1 MSRYLEQKQTLAE
14 ICISSYKSE
23 LHALMT
29 FLYIHSTKYIINK
42 QTYAL
47 NSQSQ
52 LYSKVVVMNT
62 MLGLSQK
69 PHLLNKENCVAEY
82 ICTHTTRI
90 YIHKLDTINAY
101 SQALWY
107 NASFQFSHLPHRD
120 TAVDLLF
127 VLSFS
132 VHVLNPIPA
141 LNHIVFSPLETKKGL
156 RKTLSRFN
164 CWSSHRWYIRVTIS
178 DMDTVLSQK
187 LGPAAGKR

>member
-1 MSRYLEQKQTLAE
+1 
-14 ICISSYKSE
+14 
-23 LHALMT
+23 
-29 FLYIHSTKYIINK
+29 
-42 QTYAL
+42 
-47 NSQSQ
+47 
-52 LYSKVVVMNT
+52 MNT
-62 MLGLSQK
+62 MLGLPQK

-164 CWSSHRWYIRVTIS
+164 CWSSHRWHIRVTIS

-187 LGPAAGKR
+187 LGPAAGKHERAVKAPGFSRADMHCSFPLLADAFRRGNTCLPRCLHAPFTDN